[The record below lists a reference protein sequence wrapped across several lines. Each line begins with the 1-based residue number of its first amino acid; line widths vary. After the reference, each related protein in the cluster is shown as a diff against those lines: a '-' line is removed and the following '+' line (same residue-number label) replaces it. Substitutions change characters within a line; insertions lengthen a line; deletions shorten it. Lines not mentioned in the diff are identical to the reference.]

1 MNNLDKIIAWLRS
14 LPDLGKGLALL
25 AAALLAAVYLFCSCT
40 STRSMSV
47 SVDKAEK
54 VDIHLTDSINGQMP
68 LF

>member
-1 MNNLDKIIAWLRS
+1 MNRFDSLIAWLRS
-14 LPDLGKGLALL
+14 LPNLGKGLALL

-54 VDIHLTDSINGQMP
+54 VDIHLTDSVNGQIPM
-68 LF
+68 F

>member
-1 MNNLDKIIAWLRS
+1 MNLDSLIKWLKS
-14 LPDLGKGLALL
+14 LPNLGKGLALL

-54 VDIHLTDSINGQMP
+54 VDIHLTDSVNGQIPM
-68 LF
+68 F